1 MINKTSRLSVFGP
14 LSKSAYFALIFAT
27 LFTQVGCGSDSP
39 TGLAEQP
46 IILTG
51 LLAYQ
56 GSEVLNFTLDDDEII
71 RIDIV
76 ELTPVLVDIT
86 NNPNFVPTIGFGLG
100 TPLEG
105 ACITTQ
111 RSAAQEGGFFIFGL
125 NAGNYCLRL
134 SDTGFFPEDAIVK
147 YTLSISSSA

>member
-1 MINKTSRLSVFGP
+1 MTDDVSRTSVFGP
-14 LSKSAYFALIFAT
+14 LSRLTYFALIFAT
-27 LFTQVGCGSDSP
+27 AFMLIGCGSDSP
-39 TGLAEQP
+39 TGLSDQP

-56 GSEVLNFTLDDDEII
+56 QVENLNFTLDDDEII

-76 ELTPVLVDIT
+76 ELAAVLVDIT

-100 TPLEG
+100 TPVDET
-105 ACITTQ
+105 CFTRQ
-111 RSAAQEGGFFIFGL
+111 RSAAQEGGFFTFGL
-125 NAGNYCLRL
+125 SAGDFCIQL
-134 SDTGFFPEDAIVK
+134 SDTGFFPEDAIVR